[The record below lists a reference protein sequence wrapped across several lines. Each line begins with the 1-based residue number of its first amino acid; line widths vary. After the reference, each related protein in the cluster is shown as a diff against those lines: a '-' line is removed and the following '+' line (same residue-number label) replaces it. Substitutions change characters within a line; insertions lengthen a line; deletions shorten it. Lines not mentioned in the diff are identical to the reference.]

1 MNKKQLGI
9 LSGTITALMLM
20 GAGCNS
26 TTSVN
31 TTGQVNDDQAEV
43 TTSAEQTNN
52 QGKEK
57 ENDDKKEENEA
68 DEDYGKVNA
77 TATVSTTINVK
88 VPPVSTTV
96 KATIKEFTI
105 TAKDWE
111 WSPKNITVKKG
122 DTVRLHITSAD
133 VTHSFML
140 KDFSL
145 NVTLEP
151 GVKQTVEFV
160 ADKVGT
166 FSFRCGVPC
175 GEGHREM
182 TGTITVE

>member
-26 TTSVN
+26 ATSVK
-31 TTGQVNDDQAEV
+31 TTGQVNDDQTEV

-52 QGKEK
+52 QAK
-57 ENDDKKEENEA
+57 ENETG
-68 DEDYGKVNA
+68 EDSGKVKA
-77 TATVSTTINVK
+77 TTTATTTVNVK
-88 VPPVSTTV
+88 VPIVSTSI
-96 KATIKEFTI
+96 KANVKEFTI

-122 DTVRLHITSAD
+122 DIVRLHITSTD

-140 KDFSL
+140 ADFNL
-145 NVTLEP
+145 NVMLQP
-151 GVKQTVEFV
+151 GVAQSVEFV
-160 ADKVGT
+160 ADKAGT

-175 GEGHREM
+175 GEGHRTM